1 MRRTDA
7 WRQPD
12 ALLPE
17 GVRVR
22 VLRAVHGDPRA
33 AAELAPC
40 LTDRQATG
48 VDPLPTEPAE
58 LAPSLLRERR
68 AEIRAL
74 PDDTRLLLLLAA
86 ADQYPVPTDA
96 FPRAVVAA
104 RLDTRLLDAAE
115 AAGVAHAGAGGVVF
129 RDAWMRIAAYET
141 GSPADRRD
149 VHRLLARV
157 LRGEGETP
165 WRSWHR
171 GAGALGPSARLAAE
185 LGAAAGKAGEAGRL
199 SVARALAERAAT
211 LCPDPSEQAR
221 LLARAAA
228 YAWRSGDG
236 DRARRLAATVSDDA
250 LSGVLAL
257 RAGNAAEAFDALLMG
272 VVRAVAEGGA
282 VVGAT
287 GVAEIGGATGVAGVA
302 GPSGVSVV
310 AGPTGVAEAAKPA
323 GVTGVVGPPG
333 VSGVAGPKGVSGVA
347 WPKGAM
353 GVTEPTGVAEV
364 VEPVG
369 GSGVAQRMGVAEVVG
384 RTGASGVAGSKGA
397 AGVTEPSGVAEV
409 VEATGVSGV
418 AQRMGVAE
426 VAGSTGVSG
435 VAGPKGAAGVAKP
448 SGVPEVVGPTGASGV
463 ARPKGAAGVAKPT
476 GVAEAVV
483 STGLVV
489 PSASAAS
496 DPGGVD
502 GAGCAVAADDAVLR
516 SAGSAARASRPTA
529 HNSSRP
535 TARNASQP
543 TGHNASQPI
552 APAAS
557 PTVTPTPTHTSTLT
571 APLPGASTPAA
582 HLLARVTEAAI
593 YTGDV
598 RRLREAAR
606 VADRHGLVPPGT
618 LAGLVAAFDGRY
630 EDARDLLKAAAGR
643 CGPGGDPTVLIHAGI
658 AALLLGDHTRAVTAT
673 VRAAASARALG
684 TPVTVPQ
691 AMEFRAY
698 ADFWTGRPRAGEAA
712 AADAL
717 WQAHAT
723 GQDNGACHLQA
734 ALAMFAALTGDA
746 EVCHERAATARSYAL
761 THGLGLPAALA
772 QWALAFLDLS
782 SGRFAAAAARLRA
795 LAGFGPGHGHRAVRH
810 LATPHYVEAAV
821 RTGDTRVARVAHAD
835 YHRWAS
841 TVRSPDDLALSAR
854 CRALLAPGEEAVE
867 HYRTAL
873 DLHSHGTRDFERA
886 RTELLFGSALRRLR
900 RRTEARDR
908 LHSALEAFDSFGA
921 PHCAAQARTELR
933 ALGTP
938 AAPVPAGPDAGVA
951 RLTAQQ
957 LLVARM
963 AAEGATNREIAGRLA
978 LSPRTI
984 DHHLRGVFT
993 RLGIRSR
1000 IELVRLLAESDES
1013 EAV

>member
-1 MRRTDA
+1 MTPVNPPPLDRTSPPQRTRA
-7 WRQPD
+7 WRQP
-12 ALLPE
+12 AAALPE

-22 VLRAVHGDPRA
+22 VLRAVYGDPRA
-33 AAELAPC
+33 AAELASR
-40 LTDRQATG
+40 LTDRQAAG
-48 VDPLPTEPAE
+48 LEPLPTEPAA
-58 LAPSLLRERR
+58 LAPALLRERR

-96 FPRAVVAA
+96 FLRAVTAA
-104 RLDTRLLDAAE
+104 RLDIRSLDAAE
-115 AAGVAHAGAGGVVF
+115 SAGLAHAGAGGVVF
-129 RDAWMRIAAYET
+129 RDAWTRIAAYET

-157 LRGEGETP
+157 LRGAGETP

-171 GAGALGPSARLAAE
+171 GAGALGPSGRLAAE
-185 LGAAAGKAGEAGRL
+185 LGTAAGRAGDTGRL
-199 SVARALAERAAT
+199 PLARALAERAAA

-221 LLARAAA
+221 LLSRAAT
-228 YAWRSGDG
+228 YAWHSGDG
-236 DRARRLAATVSDDA
+236 DRARELASTTSDDA

-257 RAGNAAEAFDALLMG
+257 RAGNATEAFDALL
-272 VVRAVAEGGA
+272 
-282 VVGAT
+282 T
-287 GVAEIGGATGVAGVA
+287 GVTAAAAQSHTDSVTAT
-302 GPSGVSVV
+302 P
-310 AGPTGVAEAAKPA
+310 PTGRRRGLSAAAVSPVSA
-323 GVTGVVGPPG
+323 GTASPVPG
-333 VSGVAGPKGVSGVA
+333 VSASSV
-347 WPKGAM
+347 
-353 GVTEPTGVAEV
+353 
-364 VEPVG
+364 PVG
-369 GSGVAQRMGVAEVVG
+369 
-384 RTGASGVAGSKGA
+384 TAS
-397 AGVTEPSGVAEV
+397 PL
-409 VEATGVSGV
+409 
-418 AQRMGVAE
+418 
-426 VAGSTGVSG
+426 
-435 VAGPKGAAGVAKP
+435 P
-448 SGVPEVVGPTGASGV
+448 
-463 ARPKGAAGVAKPT
+463 
-476 GVAEAVV
+476 
-483 STGLVV
+483 
-489 PSASAAS
+489 
-496 DPGGVD
+496 
-502 GAGCAVAADDAVLR
+502 
-516 SAGSAARASRPTA
+516 
-529 HNSSRP
+529 
-535 TARNASQP
+535 
-543 TGHNASQPI
+543 

-557 PTVTPTPTHTSTLT
+557 PIAAGAAFPTSAVAVVVPPHPADVVTP
-571 APLPGASTPAA
+571 APDPAA
-582 HLLARVTEAAI
+582 HLLARATEAAI
-593 YTGDV
+593 YTGDI
-598 RRLREAAR
+598 RRLREAGR
-606 VADRHGLVPPGT
+606 VADRLGVVAPGT
-618 LAGLVAAFDGRY
+618 LTGLVAAFEGRY
-630 EDARDLLKAAAGR
+630 EDARDLLRSAAGR

-658 AALLLGDHTRAVTAT
+658 AALLLGDHTRAATAT

-698 ADFWTGRPRAGEAA
+698 ADFWTGRPRAGESA

-746 EVCHERAATARSYAL
+746 DVCRERAATARSYAL
-761 THGLGLPAALA
+761 AHGLGLPAALA
-772 QWALAFLDLS
+772 QWALAYLDLS

-795 LAGFGPGHGHRAVRH
+795 LAGFGPGHGHRAIRH

-821 RTGDTRVARVAHAD
+821 RTGDTRVARAAHAD
-835 YHRWAS
+835 YHHWAT

-854 CRALLAPGEEAVE
+854 CRALLAPGAEAVD

-873 DLHSHGTRDFERA
+873 DLHAHGTRDFERA

-921 PHCAAQARTELR
+921 PHCADQARTELR

-938 AAPVPAGPDAGVA
+938 AAPAQPGPGTPTA

-963 AAEGATNREIAGRLA
+963 AAEGATNREIATRLA

-1000 IELVRLLAESDES
+1000 IELVRLLGEADQGLSGESGRR
-1013 EAV
+1013 